1 MADVSSEKGRLLPK
15 EASGHPP
22 SPLAERPSTKDTTA
36 QRDGALHAGSTAYSY
51 QTVPTVAGNSNESHY
66 DGGVV
71 APTTTGQHVVDGT
84 VGPDSPGQRESA
96 EEKADD
102 GASSSE
108 REAHKK
114 NNESKTAAELEAEAD
129 KLEQTETR
137 SVNYDTRGLTSDQVT
152 ELRKEYGWNEV
163 KPRQVPEWFKV
174 LKKYLSLVPILLIV
188 AALFAVCVVED
199 NMRDW
204 FSFALLIFLNNS
216 MVWADYIGQRSAH
229 NAIAAV
235 EKLGAP
241 ICQVKRDGE
250 WQNREVR
257 ELVPG
262 DIVHLK
268 AGVIMPADG
277 VFVTNG
283 ATVTVDESALTG
295 ESVPIRKHPGAPLLS
310 GSVVDKGEGE
320 MLVTKTGNDSFYGKT
335 LSLLA
340 RAERQGY
347 LETVLHRAQLF
358 ITFVAACCAV
368 FLFFWQSFH
377 PDWKLIIPERR
388 YLIALKHAFILI
400 ASVAP
405 AAMPVVT
412 TTVLSV
418 GALTITKQNA
428 AVSRLSA
435 IEEAAG
441 VVILFS
447 DKTGTLTKN
456 ELSLFKEESMLE
468 PGYDEKTMLLYA
480 SLCSDTQEPEPI
492 DRTINGAADMAERAK
507 YRILEYV
514 PFNPVDKRTEATVV
528 GPDGKKFVTT
538 KGAPQVI
545 RDLVCYEDQELRQ
558 RLNELILNKAKR
570 GLRTLGVAVKPLP
583 EGVAGN
589 APRWQ
594 LVGYL
599 SLFDP
604 PREDTAATIKRANE
618 LGIRVIMITGD
629 QQAIAVETARQL
641 HMGTNIVGPE
651 VWKEEKETGMVQGK
665 PLAEFIETVDGFA
678 GVFPE
683 HKYAIVNAMMD
694 AHKLVAMTGD
704 GVNDAPALKRATIG
718 IAVSGA
724 TQAARA
730 AADII
735 LFAPGLK
742 TIITVMSL
750 SRQIFK
756 RVESYIIF
764 RIFTSLIILGMWW
777 GSIVILRY
785 QFPSWTLVL
794 MSMINDFVLMSCS
807 RDRVS
812 SSSSPMIW
820 SMMRVIFLSIWLGFL
835 ATVSILLYVV
845 FADPSHLVNWWP
857 RWGLPKFIPDWP
869 LPVSEHFMSYQTNA
883 GVWLLMTVLIQLS
896 FQSVRTRGVFCWYN
910 KDNQFPA
917 LVIIIPQVCAVLL
930 TIFLSIYWKIAWRP
944 GSGPR
949 MVGLNWG
956 QAWVTIFWGLLW
968 FFVMDATKIGFYKYA
983 WPMISRNKMYHAVTM
998 ETPCRQEIENRNVA
1012 LKAMEDTM
1020 RFLQERER
1028 KVDKF
1033 EEKVEDVFL
1042 TAITDAGELGKKD
1055 HGRDGHIHKTEHKVS
1070 SEPGVTGTP
1079 VKASPPKEEADS
1091 FVVSITSEGGTCR
1104 AGLEDAVAGGAKQ
1117 GLDTDQKT
1125 TEVSHDLENLSS
1137 GTHPNVHTGG
1147 EVPPI
1152 TR

>member
-1 MADVSSEKGRLLPK
+1 MATVSSEKGALLPK
-15 EASGHPP
+15 KASGQLP
-22 SPLAERPSTKDTTA
+22 SSITGRPRFKNTTL
-36 QRDGALHAGSTAYSY
+36 QRDGAPNAGTPTEHSY
-51 QTVPTVAGNSNESHY
+51 QKLTTAGGSSELHS
-66 DGGVV
+66 GASVKSVTG
-71 APTTTGQHVVDGT
+71 TGQNVVDGT
-84 VGPDSPGQRESA
+84 AGLTSGVQRVLSN
-96 EEKADD
+96 EKASE
-102 GASSSE
+102 GAHSSE
-108 REAHKK
+108 RGARVMDEA
-114 NNESKTAAELEAEAD
+114 SRRAAELEAAAD
-129 KLEQTETR
+129 KLEQTETVT
-137 SVNYDTRGLTSDQVT
+137 VNYDTRGLTSDQVAD
-152 ELRKEYGWNEV
+152 LRKKYGWNEV
-163 KPRQVPEWFKV
+163 KPHQVPEWFKV
-174 LKKYLSLVPILLIV
+174 LKKYLSLVPMLLIV
-188 AALFAVCVVED
+188 AALFSVCVVED

-204 FSFALLIFLNNS
+204 FSFALLLFLNNS

-241 ICQVKRDGE
+241 VCQVKRDGQ
-250 WQNREVR
+250 WQNRQVR
-257 ELVPG
+257 DLVPG
-262 DIVHLK
+262 DVVHLK

-277 VFVTNG
+277 VFVTKG
-283 ATVTVDESALTG
+283 TTITVDESALTG
-295 ESVPIRKHPGAPLLS
+295 ESVPIRKRPGAPLLS
-310 GSVVDKGEGE
+310 GSVVDRGEGE

-347 LETVLHRAQLF
+347 LETVLHRTSLF
-358 ITFVAACCAV
+358 ITFVASCCAA
-368 FLFFWQSFH
+368 FLFFWQSFNS
-377 PDWKLIIPERR
+377 DWKLIIPERR

-418 GALTITKQNA
+418 GALIITKQNA

-456 ELSLFKEESMLE
+456 QLSLFKEESMIE
-468 PGYDEKTMLLYA
+468 PGYDEETMLLYA

-492 DRTINGAADMAERAK
+492 DRTINAAADMTERAK
-507 YRILEYV
+507 YQILEYV

-528 GPDGKKFVTT
+528 SPEGKKFITT
-538 KGAPQVI
+538 KGAPHVI
-545 RDLVCYEDQELRQ
+545 RDLVCYEDQKLREQ
-558 RLNELILNKAKR
+558 LNELILNKAKR
-570 GLRTLGVAVKPLP
+570 GLRTLGVAVKPVP
-583 EGVAGN
+583 DGVAGD
-589 APRWQ
+589 APRWK

-604 PREDTAATIKRANE
+604 PREDTAATIQRANE
-618 LGIRVIMITGD
+618 LGIRVIMVTGD

-651 VWKEEKETGMVQGK
+651 IWKEEKETGLVQGK
-665 PLAEFIETVDGFA
+665 ALAEFIETVDGFA

-764 RIFTSLIILGMWW
+764 RIYTSLIILGMWW
-777 GSIVILRY
+777 GCIVILRY

-807 RDRVS
+807 RDRVAS
-812 SSSSPMIW
+812 STSPMIW
-820 SMMRVIFLSIWLGFL
+820 SMLRVICLSTWLGFL

-845 FADPSHLVNWWP
+845 FADPSHCVNWWP
-857 RWGLPKFIPDWP
+857 RWGLPKFTPDWP

-883 GVWLLMTVLIQLS
+883 GVWLLMTVLIQFS
-896 FQSVRTRGVFCWYN
+896 FQSVRTRGLFCRYN
-910 KDNQFPA
+910 ENNQFPA
-917 LVIIIPQVCAVLL
+917 LVIIIPQICAVVV

-949 MVGLNWG
+949 MVGINWG
-956 QAWVTIFWGLLW
+956 QAWVTIFWGILW

-983 WPMISRNKMYHAVTM
+983 WPVITRNVVYKSIA
-998 ETPCRQEIENRNVA
+998 ETACQREIENNNVA
-1012 LKAMEDTM
+1012 SKVMQNTVH
-1020 RFLQERER
+1020 FLEERER
-1028 KVDKF
+1028 NVEKL
-1033 EEKVEDVFL
+1033 EEKVEDAFL
-1042 TAITDAGELGKKD
+1042 AAVTDAGELVKND
-1055 HGRDGHIHKTEHKVS
+1055 HGKSHIDRKEHKVS
-1070 SEPGVTGTP
+1070 PEPGKTSTEDEVSLP
-1079 VKASPPKEEADS
+1079 RKDANS
-1091 FVVSITSEGGTCR
+1091 FVVSITSEEGACRTGFDEADAGTAKHR
-1104 AGLEDAVAGGAKQ
+1104 VAV
-1117 GLDTDQKT
+1117 DQKNR
-1125 TEVSHDLENLSS
+1125 EVSRSS
-1137 GTHPNVHTGG
+1137 GKTSIPLHPDVGKG
-1147 EVPPI
+1147 CAVPSI